1 MADLHNDN
9 IVALDR
15 AAIKQSGQVQPSN
28 QELPHPSPLPHSG
41 YRVRRSFDEHRHAAA
56 AKFRKA
62 LHINDP
68 SNVRLGVEAHPILA
82 KESTPEPCKSRLDHE
97 SSNSEQSTVDRLLH
111 NPIDTIKDKISAQ
124 GSHQAA
130 ANVATVEISHGQE
143 VELVK
148 AQDRVE
154 HAETN
159 DEKITAV
166 HERDWLV
173 KERQNTYVRWTMD
186 RHVTQCRP
194 LPRDAFVR
202 KDRSAFE
209 HKTIDEGTVIDWKAY
224 GTHVRVGRSPLIT

>member
-15 AAIKQSGQVQPSN
+15 AAIKLSGQVQPSN

-68 SNVRLGVEAHPILA
+68 SNVRPGVEAHPILA

-97 SSNSEQSTVDRLLH
+97 SSRSEQSTVDRLLH
-111 NPIDTIKDKISAQ
+111 TPIDTIKDKISAQ

-154 HAETN
+154 QAETN

-202 KDRSAFE
+202 KSRSAFE

-224 GTHVRVGRSPLIT
+224 GTHVRAGRPLFS